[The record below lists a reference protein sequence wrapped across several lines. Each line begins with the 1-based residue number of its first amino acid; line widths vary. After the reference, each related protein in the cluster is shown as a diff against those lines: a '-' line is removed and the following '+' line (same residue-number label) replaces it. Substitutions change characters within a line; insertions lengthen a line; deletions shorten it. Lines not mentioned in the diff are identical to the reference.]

1 MKLKYLLGPLVFIA
15 MGMFAT
21 ANYARNDTVSIIR
34 APATAVKGVAVAIN
48 ITVDPYCSHSVDF
61 GNGGTPI
68 SHRSNLR
75 GTGNFGRKTLYY
87 RPIYSSSGLKF
98 IIVRVTTGGAR
109 FCSVGRTTTKRIRI
123 TSPVPAVPTISSI
136 RGRPCARKGSSYR
149 IRVNGSGGNG
159 ICTLNVTWGDGKNG
173 NYRNYR
179 LNNSPLGPRLS
190 HIYRSIIGIGYMT
203 IKVSGSGGCVGTA
216 RKTVIV
222 RNNCDTTPTIRLRR
236 QNRNMEPK
244 MPWKKAP

>member
-1 MKLKYLLGPLVFIA
+1 MKLKHLLTPLVFFA

-21 ANYARNDTVSIIR
+21 ASYTASNVIS
-34 APATAVKGVAVAIN
+34 APATAVKGVAV
-48 ITVDPYCSHSVDF
+48 
-61 GNGGTPI
+61 
-68 SHRSNLR
+68 
-75 GTGNFGRKTLYY
+75 
-87 RPIYSSSGLKF
+87 PIYFSLNYACAYSIAFGDGTSFSRRSFRRPPPNSSVPIYRRHTYNSTGAKF
-98 IIVRVTTGGAR
+98 IRVRITGGAR
-109 FCSVGRTTTKRIRI
+109 FCSVGKTTTRRIRI
-123 TSPVPAVPTISSI
+123 TAPVPAVPTISSI

-173 NYRNYR
+173 NYRNYK
-179 LNNSPLGPRLS
+179 LNNSPLGPQLR

-216 RKTVIV
+216 RKTVTV
-222 RNNCDTTPTIRLRR
+222 RNNCDTSPTIRLRR